1 MKRVFLCLFLLDAIV
16 LLAQQSLKQIDKK
29 IDSLQTA
36 KLNTEQ
42 RIAAYQEQLKQ
53 INRELSELQSKKK
66 QLLAEAVGDII
77 WAKTGDGGAVLRDKP
92 STLGTAIINIP
103 PNTPIK
109 VFKEHDNLYFKVE
122 YNGQTGYVNYS
133 TLASNQEI
141 DDFLSGKTTTMPQ
154 QKTSTQTTL
163 IRTVDES
170 DPRFQKLQ
178 KLYGKD
184 IAIRIMNKEIWE
196 GMSIGQTLESI
207 GQPLSKSNITTDEGV
222 KEVWEY
228 SQYTLEFFNG
238 SLSKIVKK

>member
-1 MKRVFLCLFLLDAIV
+1 MKRIFLYMV
-16 LLAQQSLKQIDKK
+16 LLNATALFAQQSLKQIDKK

-53 INRELSELQSKKK
+53 INKELSELQNRKK
-66 QLLAEAVGDII
+66 QLLSEAVGDVI

-92 STLGTAIINIP
+92 SSLGTAIVNIP
-103 PNTPIK
+103 PNATIK

-133 TLASNQEI
+133 TIAANQEI
-141 DDFLSGKTTTMPQ
+141 DEFLSGKTTTTPA
-154 QKTSTQTTL
+154 QKTTSQTTI
-163 IRTVDES
+163 IRTVNET

-178 KLYGKD
+178 KLYGRD
-184 IAIRIMNKEIWE
+184 IAVRIMNKEIWE
-196 GMSIGQTLESI
+196 GMSIGQTIESI
-207 GQPLSKSNITTDEGV
+207 GQPLSKSNITTEQGV

-228 SQYTLEFFNG
+228 PLYTLEFFNG

>member
-1 MKRVFLCLFLLDAIV
+1 MSRFFLILV
-16 LLAQQSLKQIDKK
+16 LLNATVLVAQQSLKQIDKK

-53 INRELSELQSKKK
+53 INRELAELQSKKK
-66 QLLAEAVGDII
+66 QLLAEAVGDVI

-92 STLGTAIINIP
+92 SALGTALVNIP
-103 PNTPIK
+103 PNAPIK
-109 VFKEHDNLYFKVE
+109 VFKEHDNLYLKVE

-133 TLASNQEI
+133 TIAPNQEI
-141 DDFLSGKTTTMPQ
+141 DDFLSGKTTTTPA
-154 QKTSTQTTL
+154 QKITSQTTVV
-163 IRTVDES
+163 RTVNES

-178 KLYGKD
+178 KLYGRD
-184 IAIRIMNKEIWE
+184 IAVRIMNKEIWE
-196 GMSIGQTLESI
+196 GMSIGQTIESI
-207 GQPLSKSNITTDEGV
+207 GQPSSKSNITTDQGV